1 MQQMVENRLQTC
13 KSCFNN
19 VLLLSLVLLPLA
31 GCASDSIDT
40 RYRTVGGYSGP
51 TKQMLKK
58 GYYYIANKKG
68 GVKVGKTKPYINT
81 NLSSV
86 TMEESM
92 FLEDIEFKIANDA
105 SASGQKTA
113 SGRKIFT
120 QNHLTG
126 KTSWASLDCVA
137 QPTQA

>member
-1 MQQMVENRLQTC
+1 MLQMVERSKMHYC

-31 GCASDSIDT
+31 GCASDGFDT
-40 RYRTVGGYSGP
+40 RYRQVGNYSGP
-51 TKQMLKK
+51 TKKMLKK

-81 NLSSV
+81 NLSSI

-92 FLEDIEFKIANDA
+92 FLEDIEFQIDNDA

-113 SGRKIFT
+113 NGRKIFT
-120 QNHLTG
+120 QNKLTSQLLPFDRKDLMG
-126 KTSWASLDCVA
+126 
-137 QPTQA
+137 